1 MAEIKTRL
9 EYKEFKVFLDMFTSS
24 SIEDFFLAIS
34 MYKGC
39 KNNIALNTIIARRI
53 GKSEYKKGDGT
64 VIDREMHKRMLEFTK
79 VFNVIDLDMTFHLL
93 IKEMIKYAKGDDL
106 SNKLIRE
113 EVMNTVNTLIDYHN
127 LLEIVKVEE
136 KNIKL

>member
-9 EYKEFKVFLDMFTSS
+9 EYKEFKNLLHMFTSS

-39 KNNIALNTIIARRI
+39 KGNITLNTIIARRI
-53 GKSEYKKGDGT
+53 GKGEYKDE
-64 VIDREMHKRMLEFTK
+64 REMHKRLVEFTA
-79 VFNVIDLDMTFHLL
+79 VFNTFNLDTAFHKL
-93 IKEMIKYAKGDDL
+93 INQMVEEAENDEL

-113 EVMNTVNTLIDYHN
+113 EVVNTVNTLIDYHN
-127 LLEIVKVEE
+127 LLKIVKVEE
-136 KNIKL
+136 KNIKI

>member
-1 MAEIKTRL
+1 MAETKTRL
-9 EYKEFKVFLDMFTSS
+9 EYKEFKILLDMFTSS

-39 KNNIALNTIIARRI
+39 KKNIALNTIIARRI
-53 GKSEYKKGDGT
+53 GRTEYKKGDGT
-64 VIDREMHKRMLEFTK
+64 VIDREMHKRMLEFTTI
-79 VFNVIDLDMTFHLL
+79 FNVINLDMTFHLL
-93 IKEMIKYAKGDDL
+93 VKEMIKHAGHDDL

-113 EVMNTVNTLIDYHN
+113 EVVSTVNTLIDYHG
-127 LLEIVKVEE
+127 LIEIIKVEA

>member
-9 EYKEFKVFLDMFTSS
+9 EYKEFKILLDMFTSS

-39 KNNIALNTIIARRI
+39 KKNIALNTIIARRI
-53 GKSEYKKGDGT
+53 GRTEYKEGDGT
-64 VIDREMHKRMLEFTK
+64 VIDKEMHKRMLEFTK
-79 VFNVIDLDMTFHLL
+79 VFNVIHLDMTFHLL
-93 IKEMIKYAKGDDL
+93 IKEMIKQAKGDDL

-113 EVMNTVNTLIDYHN
+113 EVVSTVNTLIDYHGLIN
-127 LLEIVKVEE
+127 IIKVEA
-136 KNIKL
+136 KNIKI